1 MTTPHHPSFDP
12 ATEDAAALWAAK
24 LDGSV
29 LTNAERREL
38 ETWLAAAPGRRAL
51 LSSYCQL
58 STDLEQQVPLLEG
71 LKDLPVESPSAPLTA
86 RPSPWSL
93 RPLWV
98 GAMLTAAAA
107 VALVLWVGRTPRP
120 EMLVFATAEAQRQTV
135 TLADGSRLEL
145 NAHTQLSAALA
156 ADERRVRLSR
166 GQAFFAVA
174 KDAQRPFLV
183 ETAAGTVRVTGT
195 KFDVRSDELSP
206 LQVTVLEGSVEVQP
220 AGTAQPPLALRAG
233 DQYAGGSVRA
243 LESSEVDAVLA
254 WRDGEIVFKGAQ
266 LREVLAA
273 FARHHGRALTA
284 SAAAGDQRFGGR
296 FNLDD
301 LEGFLRGLEN
311 SDRGLTVQ
319 RDAHGTVQVRL
330 RSEKP

>member
-29 LTNAERREL
+29 LTAAERREL
-38 ETWLAAAPGRRAL
+38 EAWLAAAPGRRAL

-71 LKDLPVESPSAPLTA
+71 LRDLPVEESSAPVTA

-120 EMLVFATAEAQRQTV
+120 ETLAFSTADAQRQTV

-145 NAHTQLSAALA
+145 NAHTQLTAALA
-156 ADERRVRLSR
+156 ADARRVRLAR

-174 KDAQRPFLV
+174 SDARRPFFV

-195 KFDVRSDELSP
+195 KFDVRADELAP

-220 AGTAQPPLALRAG
+220 AGAAQPPFVLGVG
-233 DQYAGGSVRA
+233 DQYAGGAVRA
-243 LESSEVDAVLA
+243 LHASEVDAVLA
-254 WRDGEIVFKGAQ
+254 WRDGEIVFRGAQ

-273 FARHHGRALTA
+273 FARHHGRTLTA
-284 SAAAGDQRFGGR
+284 TPAAGEQRFGGR

-301 LEGFLRGLEN
+301 LEGFLNGLEN
-311 SDRGLTVQ
+311 SDRGLEVQ
-319 RDAHGTVQVRL
+319 RDANGTVQIRL